1 MQVQLDLDLF
11 TGGNDLVV
19 PMQYYSAKYFNEN
32 GLMKKSFAVSVD
44 SRDEL
49 RKGALI
55 KTSTGRQAVI
65 SKRILVCDIDSQYHG
80 KLIHAE
86 SLNTTIEDY
95 LVDKLCND
103 AEQINML
110 DTYYKLRK
118 KEQDDANK

>member
-11 TGGNDLVV
+11 TSGTDLVV

-32 GLMKKSFAVSVD
+32 GLMKKIFAVSVD

-55 KTSTGRQAVI
+55 KTSAGRQAVI
-65 SKRILVCDIDSQYHG
+65 SKRSSIREIDEDFNGQ
-80 KLIHAE
+80 LIHAE
-86 SLNTTIEDY
+86 SLNATIEDY
-95 LVDKLCND
+95 LVDKLING

-118 KEQDDANK
+118 KEQDDANE